1 MLYRCAMDTHAQPD
15 PEQLNPLIHLYNEG
29 QYAQVLAV
37 FTERYEVIGASFE
50 ANRLYAATLFKLGK
64 WHEAGIYADKARALH
79 PDDFAIH
86 ALLFDIHKE
95 KSDKLKAEQSLKK
108 LISLNPEDS
117 ETIFKTFQYHKMCR
131 NLEAGRRS
139 LRKLYAVKAKDIDV
153 LRVCA
158 LVEPSLLST
167 ADLSFLR
174 EMELHGSLHDR
185 IKAAFSLGQFH
196 LSRKEFSNARP
207 HFDRGNA
214 DTLKTVT
221 SKERFSQIVD
231 LWRSSPFGEDFFG
244 ARTGPRNRS
253 RDVIILGASRSGKSL
268 LETALCELCGARAL
282 GEDKTLSDFVES
294 CPGREKGQIWKYLLD
309 SSDVTI
315 RKDAVKLDQKLTAI
329 SEDLKLHTL
338 PGNIFHL
345 PLLSLWKREMPI
357 IFMKR
362 RLYDRA
368 ISIYLKKFKEPH
380 ELLCTLEGAVRYVYL
395 YNKLV
400 MHFSRVLPN
409 PMALVSYD
417 GLVQNPD
424 RVAKKVAGFV
434 GSDVLDWERFEMSL
448 LSEAADEPSFLPP
461 GGIDA
466 SMRVTSEF
474 RRLEQAFPDYKV
486 AVDKAVEKLLEEG
499 ADMRLLELGN
509 DDKAVH
515 HRVV

>member
-1 MLYRCAMDTHAQPD
+1 MDTHAQPD
-15 PEQLNPLIHLYNEG
+15 PEQLNPLIHLYNQG
-29 QYAQVLAV
+29 KYAQVLAA

-64 WHEAGIYADKARALH
+64 WHEAAIYADKARALR

-86 ALLFDIHKE
+86 ALLFDLHKE
-95 KSDKLKAEQSLKK
+95 TRDKPQAKQSLKK

-139 LRKLYAVKAKDIDV
+139 LRKLHAVKAKDIDV

-158 LVEPSLLST
+158 LVEPSLLSNE
-167 ADLSFLR
+167 DLSFLR
-174 EMELHGSLHDR
+174 EMEVNGSLNDR

-207 HFDRGNA
+207 HFDRANA
-214 DTLKTVT
+214 DTLKTVAV
-221 SKERFSQIVD
+221 KERFSRIVD
-231 LWRSSPFGEDFFG
+231 LWRFSPFEKDFFEI
-244 ARTGPRNRS
+244 RVRPKNRS
-253 RDVIILGASRSGKSL
+253 RDVLVLGASRSGKSL
-268 LETALCELCGARAL
+268 LETALCELCGAQAL

-294 CPGREKGQIWKYLLD
+294 CPGREKGKIWKYLSD

-315 RKDAVKLDQKLTAI
+315 RKDAEKLDQKLTAI
-329 SEDLKLHTL
+329 SEDLKVHTL

-362 RLYDRA
+362 RLYDHA

-417 GLVQNPD
+417 GLVQNPG
-424 RVAKKVAGFV
+424 RMARQVVGFV
-434 GSDVLDWERFEMSL
+434 GEDVLDWERFEAAL
-448 LSEAADEPSFLPP
+448 LSEAADDPPFLLP

-466 SMRVTSEF
+466 STRVTSEF
-474 RRLEQAFPDYKV
+474 RQLELAFPDYKV
-486 AVDKAVEKLLEEG
+486 AVNRAVEKLREEG
-499 ADMRLLELGN
+499 ADMRLLDLGN
-509 DDKAVH
+509 DDKAVS
-515 HRVV
+515 HRGA